1 MLVSC
6 KCDLQEL
13 LYGWDGWG
21 RWLWSSGQPFLL
33 LLHHLFVFVC
43 LLTFCL
49 PVCNKLLHQLVVAII
64 SREKMTCLGSYTL
77 SCDILKVQGDHHW
90 GAWDSLTESDIKWQ
104 IQLQQW
110 NSSRGFRRRSHAVNP
125 SLSNHLSNPLFSYNT
140 LAAPSLSLSLH
151 LSSSPNQRKTSGPWG
166 APALWWQQP
175 EKAPSYKRIS
185 FLTPVSI
192 SSKEMWLFFM

>member
-1 MLVSC
+1 MWLTGATVWVRRARS
-6 KCDLQEL
+6 LTLEL
-13 LYGWDGWG
+13 
-21 RWLWSSGQPFLL
+21 RSTISTSVTTFIC
-33 LLHHLFVFVC
+33 VC
-43 LLTFCL
+43 LSPDFLSSCL
-49 PVCNKLLHQLVVAII
+49 QQTVAPI
-64 SREKMTCLGSYTL
+64 SGRYYFQGKMTCLGSYTL
-77 SCDILKVQGDHHW
+77 SCDILNVQGDHHW

-110 NSSRGFRRRSHAVNP
+110 NSSRGFRRRSHAVNQ